1 MKIAYLINTI
11 TKTSVPIGWSK
22 YIKNNFKNLNISL
35 VSIKQFSLKNL
46 KQIVQS
52 NILHGHH
59 IKVMAI
65 LIFLN
70 FIFNKQTVYTVHGSY
85 LYLSEDNKKLL
96 KYILKRVNKV
106 IFVNKFLYD
115 ALPNELKDMIK
126 NKYKIILNGVD
137 IDFKYK
143 KTDVYSKF
151 NISQDDKIIFHPAR
165 FVKEKNHINVIKSFK
180 LLQQIDAKTK
190 LILAGDGV
198 LKLEILAI
206 IEELDLKD
214 HVVLLGLIDREE
226 VYSFLEKCDLFIM
239 PSISEGLNIAFLEAM
254 SMNTKILVSDI
265 EQFTYPFKHYAL
277 KPLDYNVYFA
287 NPNNVENL
295 FNGLVQAL
303 NSKKNQNFDMNIF
316 SLKNM
321 MKEYKVIYEEVLS

>member
-1 MKIAYLINTI
+1 MNILYLINNFS
-11 TKTSVPIGWSK
+11 KTSVPVGWSQ
-22 YIKNNFKNLNISL
+22 YIQNNLNSINISL

-46 KQIVQS
+46 KLIVQS

-65 LIFLN
+65 FIFLN

-143 KTDVYSKF
+143 KTDVCSKF

>member
-295 FNGLVQAL
+295 FNGLVRAL

>member
-65 LIFLN
+65 FIFLN

-295 FNGLVQAL
+295 FNGLVRAL